1 MIDKNSEL
9 KKTLEVKIEYSGNI
23 QQITNKQE
31 EQTQVVREKEIIQDE
46 KEQKASS
53 VDTTNV
59 KDK

>member
-23 QQITNKQE
+23 QQVTNKQE
-31 EQTQVVREKEIIQDE
+31 EQTQVIREKEIIQDE